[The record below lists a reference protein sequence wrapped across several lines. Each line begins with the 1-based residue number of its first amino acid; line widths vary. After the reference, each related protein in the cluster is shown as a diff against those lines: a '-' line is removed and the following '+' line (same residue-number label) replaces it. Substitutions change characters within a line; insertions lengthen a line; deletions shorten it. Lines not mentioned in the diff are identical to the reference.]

1 LITFIVILLLANI
14 MTIAYMISIMLYNA
28 KGLRFLTYANDVLLE
43 NDDTEESEILTTKD
57 IPILQESFQASK
69 GMFYFSTLTLLVDL
83 TILLFAI
90 VPELQATPAWLF
102 ISWLATL
109 TNSFI
114 IIIFPS
120 FTKIKLETNV
130 TCESYN
136 MLIQAYEH
144 IEEYEEDNNDS
155 VGKF

>member
-1 LITFIVILLLANI
+1 MITFIVILLLANI

-28 KGLRFLTYANDVLLE
+28 KGLRFLTYANDVLSE

-90 VPELQATPAWLF
+90 VPELQATIEWMF
-102 ISWLATL
+102 ISCLAAL
-109 TNSFI
+109 ANSFI
-114 IIIFPS
+114 IIAFPS
-120 FTKIKLETNV
+120 FMNIKLKINV

>member
-14 MTIAYMISIMLYNA
+14 MTIAYTINIMLYNV

-43 NDDTEESEILTTKD
+43 NDDTAESEILITKD
-57 IPILQESFQASK
+57 TPILQESFEASK

-90 VPELQATPAWLF
+90 VPELQATTGWLF
-102 ISWLATL
+102 ISWMAVL

-114 IIIFPS
+114 IIALPS
-120 FTKIKLETNV
+120 FMGIKLKIDV

-144 IEEYEEDNNDS
+144 IKEYEEDNNDG